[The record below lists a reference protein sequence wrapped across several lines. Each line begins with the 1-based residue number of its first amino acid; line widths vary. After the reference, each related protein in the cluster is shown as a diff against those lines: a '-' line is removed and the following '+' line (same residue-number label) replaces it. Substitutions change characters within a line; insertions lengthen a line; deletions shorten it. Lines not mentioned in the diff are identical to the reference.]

1 MENNPENKKTS
12 KDLWLVLIFVDIIA
26 LCIFSYFI
34 YTSFANA
41 GKKAVQIKHDAK
53 TEEVFLEE
61 IDLSEPEIPLQQ
73 ESKKEVQKE
82 ISQEVKPEK
91 FQEQTS
97 EVKPQVKEEKKEEVK
112 GTKTPSTVKQEIKE
126 SFKISGTGKWRK
138 VTFRYFDEAKNV
150 AIVSGFTM
158 RKPQNLKKVKDIW
171 ETTLT
176 IAPGTYKYM
185 FIVDGKELKDPYN
198 KQEDNGRSVIVVK

>member
-1 MENNPENKKTS
+1 MAETNLENKKTS

-26 LCIFSYFI
+26 LCVFSYFI

-41 GKKAVQIKHDAK
+41 GKKTVQIKHDAK

-61 IDLSEPEIPLQQ
+61 IDLPEPEISLLEEP
-73 ESKKEVQKE
+73 KKE
-82 ISQEVKPEK
+82 IFQEVKTDL
-91 FQEQTS
+91 QEQKP
-97 EVKPQVKEEKKEEVK
+97 EVKPQVKEEIKE
-112 GTKTPSTVKQEIKE
+112 TKTLTAVQENKE
-126 SFKISGTGKWRK
+126 SYKIAGTGKWRK
-138 VTFRYFDEAKNV
+138 VTFRYFGDAKNV

-158 RKPQNLKKVKDIW
+158 RKPQNLKQVKGVW

-185 FIVDGKELKDPYN
+185 FIVDGKEIKDPYN
-198 KQEDNGRSVIVVK
+198 KQEENGRSVIIVK

>member
-1 MENNPENKKTS
+1 MNNSEKKTS

-34 YTSFANA
+34 YASFANA
-41 GKKAVQIKHDAK
+41 GKKAVQIRHDAK

-61 IDLSEPEIPLQQ
+61 IDLSEPEISLQQ
-73 ESKKEVQKE
+73 EPKKELQKE
-82 ISQEVKPEK
+82 TSQEVKQEK
-91 FQEQTS
+91 IQEKTS

-112 GTKTPSTVKQEIKE
+112 ETQTPSTVKQEIKE

-158 RKPQNLKKVKDIW
+158 RKPQNLKKVKGIW

-198 KQEDNGRSVIVVK
+198 RQEENGRSVIIVK